1 MFSIGEDDAE
11 AETHTIIEDAA
22 VMDEADSKEAKG
34 EGLASSTS
42 GPVDISSTIK
52 ENRSHNGAEEKK
64 AVGSTRWSSSFLS
77 WGRTG
82 QAPASGSVVAQPT
95 DGKEELE
102 SRLPPP
108 QTEAS
113 AEPTKAGGEKDLQE
127 AKTDEPRKGG
137 LWNSLSF
144 ANPLPTIWN
153 TAQRK
158 RPQYKMGEFVRLDQ
172 YVESHQGWSF
182 FACKKVVGSSLHPWY
197 LVVTSDELLEL
208 KVHDEKR
215 FLVAVDNV
223 HSLENIIKITFK
235 KKTPKLLTFSYCSEN
250 SSSGTV
256 NNPSQP
262 PPAPAEDEGKGKLNE
277 EGEGGPNQPT
287 DDTKKHH
294 SMRRY
299 VVERPTE
306 CISTVT
312 RAVDAF
318 VKRNLAV

>member
-153 TAQRK
+153 TGNLAFARSLSVMLIHLFGAAQRK

-182 FACKKVVGSSLHPWY
+182 FACKKVVGSSLHPW
-197 LVVTSDELLEL
+197 
-208 KVHDEKR
+208 
-215 FLVAVDNV
+215 
-223 HSLENIIKITFK
+223 
-235 KKTPKLLTFSYCSEN
+235 
-250 SSSGTV
+250 
-256 NNPSQP
+256 
-262 PPAPAEDEGKGKLNE
+262 
-277 EGEGGPNQPT
+277 
-287 DDTKKHH
+287 
-294 SMRRY
+294 
-299 VVERPTE
+299 
-306 CISTVT
+306 
-312 RAVDAF
+312 
-318 VKRNLAV
+318 